1 MCVCHDTGTVT
12 QVLQS
17 LKDRLPGYIGDIST
31 YMFFSH
37 LEIVLGLRR
46 IRVGI
51 YDHAGHFAGGGQRYV
66 AEMAAI
72 MQERYDVTYIFNND
86 VQLSDYKDWFDLD
99 LTRSA
104 MKIIRI
110 PFFEKINRFTPDEGM
125 VLSESS
131 NPFDVISRESLNY
144 DIFINANMLGKV
156 NPLSPVSI
164 FVCHFPDQEIAR
176 FFQVD
181 QYDHLIINGDY
192 TGEWVEKR
200 WGLKPTRKL
209 YPPVNMYNHESTA
222 DNKENIILSVS
233 RFEISGSKKQIELV
247 QAFREMCRQ
256 YPEET
261 RGWKFVLLGGSTPG
275 NSYLEALEEAVVA
288 AQCPIEIRAN
298 ASVSEIK
305 DYYRRAAVFWHAC
318 GLDETRPERVEH
330 FGMTTVEAMQNS
342 CVPIV
347 IDGGGQRE
355 IVQHG
360 ESGFRFSTL
369 EELKEFSLSVMKD
382 RDQCRRM
389 AEQACQR
396 SQLFSHEVFRRQ
408 LDQLLDEVEREL
420 LGSDVLPR
428 TGARA

>member
-1 MCVCHDTGTVT
+1 
-12 QVLQS
+12 
-17 LKDRLPGYIGDIST
+17 
-31 YMFFSH
+31 
-37 LEIVLGLRR
+37 
-46 IRVGI
+46 
-51 YDHAGHFAGGGQRYV
+51 
-66 AEMAAI
+66 
-72 MQERYDVTYIFNND
+72 
-86 VQLSDYKDWFDLD
+86 
-99 LTRSA
+99 
-104 MKIIRI
+104 
-110 PFFEKINRFTPDEGM
+110 
-125 VLSESS
+125 
-131 NPFDVISRESLNY
+131 
-144 DIFINANMLGKV
+144 
-156 NPLSPVSI
+156 VSI
-164 FVCHFPDQEIAR
+164 FVCHFPDQEIGR

-181 QYDHLIINGDY
+181 KYDHLIINGDY
-192 TGEWVEKR
+192 TGEWVVKR

-209 YPPVNMYNHESTA
+209 YPPVNMYNHESSA
-222 DNKENIILSVS
+222 DNKECIILSVS

-275 NSYLEALEEAVVA
+275 NSYLDALEEAAVT

-305 DYYRRAAVFWHAC
+305 DHYRRAAVFWHAC

-369 EELKEFSLSVMKD
+369 DELKKFSLSVMKD
-382 RDQCRRM
+382 KDQCRRM
-389 AEQACQR
+389 AEQARQR
-396 SQLFSHEVFRRQ
+396 SHLFSHDVFKAH
-408 LDQLLDEVEREL
+408 LEQLLDEVEREL

-428 TGARA
+428 SGARP